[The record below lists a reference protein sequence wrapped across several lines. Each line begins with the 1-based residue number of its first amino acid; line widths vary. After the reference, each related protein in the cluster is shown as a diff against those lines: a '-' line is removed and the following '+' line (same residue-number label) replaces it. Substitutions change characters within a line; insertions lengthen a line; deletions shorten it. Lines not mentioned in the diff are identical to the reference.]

1 MTTSDAHDKQMM
13 RLAFRQALRGW
24 GRCSPNPLVGAI
36 VTDRSG
42 RIVGRGYHHQ
52 AGRPHAEPLALD
64 DAGDAAR
71 GGVLYV
77 TLEPCST
84 WGRTPPCTERVVASG
99 VRRVVI
105 GCLDANPAHR
115 GAGVAILSE
124 AGIEVTSGVL
134 EAECTHLNE
143 AFFWWIKYHRPFVL
157 LKMAMTLDGRIATAG
172 GQSQWISG
180 PPARRV
186 VQRLRRWADAVMAGG
201 DTVRLD
207 NAALTV
213 RSPAHW
219 PRQPLRIV
227 WTSRPDFPAEARIRR
242 ADPDQPPMFA
252 KPTTTPQWLEFL
264 RGLGERDVTALL
276 LEGGGELAAAALQ
289 AGIVNEIAFFVA
301 PKILGGRDSRPVVGG
316 TSPSAL
322 AEAIE
327 LTDRRLRLIGHDLLI
342 TGYCSNVYGID

>member
-1 MTTSDAHDKQMM
+1 MTTSDFHDKQMM
-13 RLAFRQALRGW
+13 RLAFQQALRGW
-24 GRCSPNPLVGAI
+24 GRCSPNPLVGAV
-36 VTDRSG
+36 VTDCSG
-42 RIVGRGYHHQ
+42 RIVGRGYHRR
-52 AGRPHAEPLALD
+52 AGCPHAEPMALD

-84 WGRTPPCTERVVASG
+84 WGRTPPCTERVLASG

-115 GAGVAILSE
+115 GAAIAILSD

-134 EAECTHLNE
+134 EAECMRLNE
-143 AFFWWIKYHRPFVL
+143 AFFWWINHRRPFVL

-180 PPARRV
+180 PPARRM
-186 VQRLRRWADAVMAGG
+186 VQRLRRWADAVMVGG
-201 DTVRLD
+201 DTVRFD

-213 RSPAHW
+213 RSPANW

-227 WTSRPDFPAEARIRR
+227 WTSRPDFPAEARIWS
-242 ADPDQPPMFA
+242 AVPDQPPMFA
-252 KPTTTPQWLEFL
+252 KPTTTTQWLEFL
-264 RGLGERDVTALL
+264 SNLGERGVMALL

-289 AGIVNEIAFFVA
+289 AGVVNKIAFFVA

-316 TSPSAL
+316 ASPAAL
-322 AEAIE
+322 SEAIE
-327 LTDRRLRLIGHDLLI
+327 LTDRQVRRIGQDLLI